1 MGRTTA
7 RAVAATESA
16 TRVAIKA
23 RQIGHHDVISRLL
36 LLTISSVYSCT
47 CCVTESVV
55 FALYDSEGTLVRKKF
70 NSIILLVS

>member
-1 MGRTTA
+1 VGRTTA
-7 RAVAATESA
+7 RAVAATKSA

-36 LLTISSVYSCT
+36 LLMISAVYSST

-55 FALYDSEGTLVRKKF
+55 FALYDSEGISLEKNLTA
-70 NSIILLVS
+70 